1 MKWDDPI
8 SGTGRAARSY
18 CTTLDHRD
26 EKKDTYHLGERSYG
40 SFERSF
46 RLPDSADEEKIDEGT
61 DTALTLPLEPSA
73 IETAS
78 ANGKA
83 RLQHGVL
90 NFFAAMLRRV
100 PVRRPVRRS
109 WRYVIGEAK
118 IRLETVQDQF
128 DRDSKKRR
136 FPADEPPLTSTLV
149 GIFFELITAVRE

>member
-1 MKWDDPI
+1 MILFQAPVEP
-8 SGTGRAARSY
+8 
-18 CTTLDHRD
+18 LDHIALRWIPATRRRILIIWASAAT
-26 EKKDTYHLGERSYG
+26 EMMRTRGGALLGMCSSRM
-40 SFERSF
+40 
-46 RLPDSADEEKIDEGT
+46 DEGT

-109 WRYVIGEAK
+109 WRYVIWRSK
-118 IRLETVQDQF
+118 
-128 DRDSKKRR
+128 DS
-136 FPADEPPLTSTLV
+136 P
-149 GIFFELITAVRE
+149 